1 MAPPSRINDRVAVG
15 GVKLSPGNHTAPRRM
30 SLKTILGL
38 AGVAFMLTWIA
49 SNGLF
54 MARDPR
60 GWLRA
65 RKWWVLHGSL
75 YQGRE
80 GTPERLREIRLGG
93 LFWCAVVVLSLGILV
108 ASIVSE
114 LDYAGRS

>member
-30 SLKTILGL
+30 SPKTILGL
-38 AGVAFMLTWIA
+38 AGLFLGLTWIA
-49 SNGLF
+49 SNSLF

-60 GWLRA
+60 GWLKA
-65 RKWWVLHGSL
+65 RKWWVVHGSL

-93 LFWCAVVVLSLGILV
+93 LVFCAAVVLFLVVIV
-108 ASIVSE
+108 ASIISE
-114 LDYAGRS
+114 LDHAGRS